1 MEFTPYAQVH
11 ETHTGVV
18 VLVGDLAYKG
28 KKPIT
33 TDFLD
38 HSTAENRE
46 RSCRR
51 EVELNR
57 RLAPDSYLG
66 VAHLNYPSGAAEPVV
81 VMRRYPD
88 SGRLSTKVR
97 NNEPVTA
104 ALARVADELAR
115 FHQRAERGGAIA
127 EQGAVGAVE
136 ARWSENIAELKRF
149 ADVLPSKPVAEL
161 EVLAMRFLSGR
172 ADLFSARVEK
182 QCTVDGHGDLLADD
196 IFCLP
201 DGAVEILDCLEFDDG
216 LRYVDVIDDA
226 AFLAMDLEFLDA
238 AELAGFFLETYR
250 RLSGD
255 AAPPSLTHHY
265 IAYRAVVRA
274 KVDCIRV
281 SQGHPDAAADAAR
294 HLDIALDHLR
304 AGAVRLVLVG
314 GGPGTGKSTVARL
327 LAEQEG
333 AEVVSTD
340 DVRRE
345 LQQSGTLAGSAGEL
359 DQGLYAPEN
368 VDEVYQAV
376 LRRARLLLAGG
387 RSVVLDG
394 TWRDPRHRAA
404 ALGLASDTQSSSAS
418 ILCVCSPDTAT
429 ARVAARPPGGP
440 SDASPGIASALHRA
454 AENWPDAH
462 RLDTDQPLADSIRE
476 AETMWRDM
484 VRTTA

>member
-1 MEFTPYAQVH
+1 MEYTPYAQVH

-38 HSTAENRE
+38 HSSAENRE

-57 RLAPDSYLG
+57 RLAPDTYLG

-88 SGRLSTKVR
+88 SCRLSTKVR
-97 NNEPVTA
+97 NDEPVTS
-104 ALARVADELAR
+104 ALERVADELAR
-115 FHQRAERGGAIA
+115 FHERAERGRAID
-127 EQGAVGAVE
+127 EQGKVGAVE
-136 ARWSENIAELKRF
+136 ERWQENIAELKGY
-149 ADVLPSKPVAEL
+149 ADVLAPESVAEL
-161 EVLAMRFLSGR
+161 DALVTQFVSGR
-172 ADLFSARVEK
+172 SVLFSSRVEERRI
-182 QCTVDGHGDLLADD
+182 VDGHGDLLADD

-201 DGAVEILDCLEFDDG
+201 DGAVQILDCLEFDDH
-216 LRYVDVIDDA
+216 LRYLDVIDDA

-250 RLSGD
+250 RLSGY

-265 IAYRAVVRA
+265 VAYRAVVRA

-281 SQGHPDAAADAAR
+281 KQGHPDAAADAVR

-314 GGPGTGKSTVARL
+314 GGPGTGKSTVARM
-327 LAEQEG
+327 LAERVG

-345 LQQSGTLAGSAGEL
+345 LQQSGALAGSAGEFGR
-359 DQGLYAPEN
+359 GLYAPEN

-404 ALGLASDTQSSSAS
+404 AHSLASDTQSASAA
-418 ILCVCSPDTAT
+418 IVCVCSPQTAM

-440 SDASPGIASALHRA
+440 SDATPGIASALHGA
-454 AENWPDAH
+454 GEDWPGAH
-462 RLDTDQPLADSIRE
+462 RLDTDQPLADSIDE
-476 AETMWRDM
+476 AETLWRDM